1 MSGPEHRHCSHSG
14 HGSASRWKQPGLFL
28 GLPTEMYK
36 SLSPPSPYI
45 PDDFYCWKHL
55 EPRVLFCEDEQVTL
69 CNKCYLTQEHR
80 SHAVFG
86 AQEAAELYRK
96 LFQDLLSTL
105 KGKLEVAEGL
115 LAEEQERMLVVQVCD
130 VILVDLD
137 SEIAFVFCILSSCFF
152 SHTLY
157 FLVFILELEMEK
169 IYGHPV
175 VFNLKSIISMSVMK
189 REEHNFKEIIKSEC
203 KMMFRLMTEEN
214 KINFQNLQGCLLD
227 PALKEASLNQ
237 MMAFAADLEEKYQKT
252 LQKLSSLGR
261 ENITKLQ
268 ESEIRLY
275 EQICSLQRT
284 IIELEKKCGES
295 PLALLKDVRYCL
307 ERSGG
312 SLLLQCVEPAQITTP
327 RLCQIPGMSE
337 MLELIQ
343 RPITL
348 DPKTAHPSLV
358 LSEDLRSVTFKKV
371 QQDVP
376 GHPGVFNFG
385 ASVLGAESFTSGR
398 HYWEVDVQKATKW
411 LLGVYEDPTSRL
423 DVMPK
428 GSGDKILVMG
438 SVMGTDCAFWAFP
451 PLKRVSLGE
460 QMHRVGVYL
469 DYKYGQISF
478 YDVTKKLLIYNF
490 SHLVFQGAVRPIF
503 SLCFPNGGTN
513 SDTLSICV
521 PDVFFL

>member
-1 MSGPEHRHCSHSG
+1 MWTQRLTGMSGPEHRHCSHSG

-115 LAEEQERMLVVQVCD
+115 LAEEQERMLVVQ
-130 VILVDLD
+130 
-137 SEIAFVFCILSSCFF
+137 
-152 SHTLY
+152 
-157 FLVFILELEMEK
+157 
-169 IYGHPV
+169 
-175 VFNLKSIISMSVMK
+175 

-252 LQKLSSLGR
+252 LQ
-261 ENITKLQ
+261 
-268 ESEIRLY
+268 
-275 EQICSLQRT
+275 
-284 IIELEKKCGES
+284 
-295 PLALLKDVRYCL
+295 DVRYCL

>member
-1 MSGPEHRHCSHSG
+1 MWTQRLTGMSGPEHRHCSHSG

-115 LAEEQERMLVVQVCD
+115 LAEEQERMLVVQ
-130 VILVDLD
+130 
-137 SEIAFVFCILSSCFF
+137 
-152 SHTLY
+152 
-157 FLVFILELEMEK
+157 
-169 IYGHPV
+169 
-175 VFNLKSIISMSVMK
+175 